1 MEAFLQSSIK
11 YMTLKTFL
19 NFFQN
24 IQNQWKLLVMSEFR
38 PLRMKETKMGN
49 FVHRLQAKLHKLS
62 YELS

>member
-1 MEAFLQSSIK
+1 MEAFLQSSIT
-11 YMTLKTFL
+11 YMTLKIL
-19 NFFQN
+19 EFFQN
-24 IQNQWKLLVMSEFR
+24 IQNQWKLLVMNEFR

>member
-1 MEAFLQSSIK
+1 
-11 YMTLKTFL
+11 MTLKIL
-19 NFFQN
+19 EFFQN
-24 IQNQWKLLVMSEFR
+24 IQNQWKLLVMNEFR